1 MQANPL
7 QKQQSTVDQYVEYLC
22 EQGCMKVSSFIE
34 ALQNNE
40 PMPELDPLTYDE
52 RAVVLEELVSIM
64 SVYQGKCSS

>member
-22 EQGCMKVSSFIE
+22 EQGCMKVSGFIE

-40 PMPELDPLTYDE
+40 SMPELDPLTHDE